1 MTNPGAALLVP
12 SSSLKVKKYQLGM
25 QMGMQMGMQNSDSRG
40 GICMGVGWVS
50 DGIPLGVF
58 PKIFTFRRGV
68 LPT

>member
-1 MTNPGAALLVP
+1 MTNPGAALFVP
-12 SSSLKVKKYQLGM
+12 SSSLKVKKYRLGG
-25 QMGMQMGMQNSDSRG
+25 QMGGQMGGHNSDFRG
-40 GICMGVGWVS
+40 LICMGVGWVS

>member
-12 SSSLKVKKYQLGM
+12 SSSLKVKKYQL
-25 QMGMQMGMQNSDSRG
+25 GMQMGMQNSDSRG